1 MVQLL
6 FSFIRRVQRKLTTLF
21 WIHLNRVR
29 LKLVLENKLG
39 KNARVCNHIYLNM
52 HKKSQVSIGDNF
64 SFNSGSNIN
73 PLCRNIK
80 GSITAE
86 RENTIICIGNNVGIS
101 SSCIWAKEKIIIG
114 NSVNIGGDCI
124 IMDSDAHTLDW
135 RVRDSGEF
143 YSKKETLDTHLAKCS
158 PIQIEDHVLIGTR
171 CIILKGVTIGC
182 HSIIAAGS
190 VVTKDIPANV
200 IAGGNPCK
208 IIREIK

>member
-6 FSFIRRVQRKLTTLF
+6 FSFIRRIQRKLTTLF
-21 WIHLNRVR
+21 WIHLNRVY

-39 KNARVCNHIYLNM
+39 KNARVCNHVYLNM

-114 NSVNIGGDCI
+114 NSVNIG
-124 IMDSDAHTLDW
+124 
-135 RVRDSGEF
+135 EF

-171 CIILKGVTIGC
+171 CIILKGVTIGS

-190 VVTKDIPANV
+190 VVTKNIPANV

>member
-6 FSFIRRVQRKLTTLF
+6 FSFIRRIQRKLTTLF
-21 WIHLNRVR
+21 WIHLNRVY

-39 KNARVCNHIYLNM
+39 KNARVCNHVYLNM

-124 IMDSDAHTLDW
+124 IM
-135 RVRDSGEF
+135 
-143 YSKKETLDTHLAKCS
+143 
-158 PIQIEDHVLIGTR
+158 
-171 CIILKGVTIGC
+171 
-182 HSIIAAGS
+182 AG
-190 VVTKDIPANV
+190 
-200 IAGGNPCK
+200 
-208 IIREIK
+208 